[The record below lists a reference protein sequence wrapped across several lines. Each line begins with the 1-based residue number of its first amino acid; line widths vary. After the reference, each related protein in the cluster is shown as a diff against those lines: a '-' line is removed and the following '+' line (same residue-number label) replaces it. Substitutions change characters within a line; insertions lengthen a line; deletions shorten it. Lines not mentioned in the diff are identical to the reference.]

1 MKINSP
7 NIYITSK
14 QIMLSRTQLPNQ
26 NLGEALSQWLLF
38 TSNSL
43 TFIGKGRLGAIISTI
58 PARKYSHAIQENEG
72 ATETKPALVK
82 QHGCQKELVFSYPH
96 VCAGFWLFQRKAF
109 PGDHSLS
116 FTRFTFVQCRGFTK
130 FPRY

>member
-7 NIYITSK
+7 HIYITSK

-26 NLGEALSQWLLF
+26 NLGKALSQWLLF

-58 PARKYSHAIQENEG
+58 PARKYSHATQEKEG

-82 QHGCQKELVFSYPH
+82 QHGWPEGARVF
-96 VCAGFWLFQRKAF
+96 L
-109 PGDHSLS
+109 L
-116 FTRFTFVQCRGFTK
+116 
-130 FPRY
+130 